1 MATITSIEVQKRRP
15 DRVNIDLDGEYAF
28 SLAGILAVG
37 LKVGTNLDADRIA
50 ALQAR
55 DAEESAFQRA
65 LRLISLR
72 QRSESELRLHLR
84 KHKTPEDVLERTLVR
99 LREHRHADDAVFA
112 RAWVDNRKAFRPRG
126 RRALAW
132 ELQRKGVT
140 AEVAQT
146 ALAEID
152 ESALAY
158 QAGLKKAR
166 QLPTADWPEF
176 RTKISAYLARRGFPS
191 DVIGSTVP
199 QLWGEAHPEQGS
211 PTKKETA

>member
-1 MATITSIEVQKRRP
+1 MATITTIETQKRRP

-28 SLAGILAVG
+28 SLDSILAAG
-37 LKVGTNLDADRIA
+37 LKVGASLDSEHIA
-50 ALQAR
+50 ALQRR
-55 DAEESAFQRA
+55 DADEAAFQRA

-72 QRSESELRLHLR
+72 QRSEAELRLYLR

-112 RAWVDNRKAFRPRG
+112 RTWVENCNAFRPRG

-132 ELQRKGVT
+132 ELQRKGVPND
-140 AEVAQT
+140 VAAT

-166 QLPTADWPEF
+166 QLSSSDWPAF
-176 RTKISAYLARRGFPS
+176 RTKVSAYLARRGFPS
-191 DVIGSTVP
+191 GTIGSTVS
-199 QLWGEAHPEQGS
+199 QLWSEAHPGHGS
-211 PTKKETA
+211 VTEEDKS